1 MYRVRVVVT
10 DRGPR
15 LVTTRGLERMEQGKP
30 LQWQPGWGRRDAV
43 VVAAQYELRFEAQ
56 YGDGPAD
63 TAPPESTA
71 DGVLV
76 PVAVRELYRQ
86 FSDPLWNPAADG
98 LRPRNEDHGLRY
110 WEGRLPIARLAA
122 ATVTVRRLEPAAD
135 PGFGAS
141 VGRDAGR
148 DSSRGG
154 VARAVTGRAAA
165 RSLLRLTAGR
175 RWL

>member
-122 ATVTVRRLEPAAD
+122 ATVTVRRLEPAA
-135 PGFGAS
+135 GAPVEYPIPVS
-141 VGRDAGR
+141 ALPSAGTLAATA
-148 DSSRGG
+148 D
-154 VARAVTGRAAA
+154 VVELPEPLRAALPPGVF
-165 RSLLRLTAGR
+165 SG
-175 RWL
+175 